1 MKEDYIEVS
10 IDSPSPIDFSNGD
23 YIIYDYNGIKYTLS
37 DPIGVKKQARKD
49 TYSKAFV
56 YTGIKFNSNFNLLF
70 RCMFLD
76 IVQEDNLNHY
86 TSLPDVD
93 TFEDVYGIAGRIQA
107 NLDNQYPNTFN
118 IKIVDTTGNAELESI
133 LRTARAFNVSNG
145 YCSDALSTIYDQWG
159 VGYIYT
165 VEGGKDTI
173 IIGGTAGESTVFRYG
188 KNNGLRVI
196 TSDIQNLSELCN
208 RIFPFGSTRN
218 LPARWY
224 NKKQYIQDPQYAPNL
239 LIPKSKWGD
248 NNPRSAFVEN
258 IESINKYGLRPKAI
272 YWDGSDSDRI
282 EICPSI
288 EGVTAGI
295 IRQAKAEAEDT
306 TYVPSTELYP
316 DDELVDEILVG
327 DNIEDD
333 GLNIDTGYK
342 LYSEQYAYAYNAEEG
357 KDFQT
362 NKIGTIGK
370 DGAELGFAFTFE
382 MPNKLTPFTLPK
394 DAVYRIGNPDHELEV
409 IGYNTLPYLYIPRTY
424 AKSYATYLFS
434 QNHPAYLVGRAEGTN
449 DYWRWECSIEESD
462 DGFTIRPIAEQTVSL
477 RAGSSL
483 FFSFEV
489 SASILFS
496 DNYAIEHL
504 NEEIFATC
512 YIRGGGFYIQ
522 RGLNYIFQDFNIY
535 IKQIGFNIADYPSE
549 DNNYIT
555 ININTGSCAGR
566 SFKIRKVEYDSAL
579 DRWKLNCYRSDD
591 NTLSLR
597 FPNSDFHISAGDK
610 FVITNIQMPDL
621 YVYMA
626 MERLYNEA
634 LKELNL
640 LSNPSRIYTPEIDNL
655 QMARS
660 PQVLRVGMFMPI
672 SDDDLNIQS
681 NNAILIDSIE
691 VSEGENAIRTFSVT
705 LRNEKQDNILKKNK
719 KDIKSISV
727 ALKKS
732 NSEASRVSSNESVN
746 QDSTGVTGGGTS
758 VSSYD
763 NLTNKPSI
771 NDVELKGNLTSENLG
786 LQPKGKYVIEDDFNK
801 HTNNKDIHISS
812 EEREKWNNKS
822 NLTAEDVK
830 KIKVNNAGHADSAD
844 NATKAGLADKL
855 TNSRKIFGLPF
866 DGAKDVVGGI
876 TADGDSVIRGN
887 LNVTKDA
894 IVGGEV
900 VAIAGN
906 AEPAGVTDYAQLKG
920 KPAING
926 KELASGNNTL
936 DALGIQP
943 KGDYTTASQLASTLE
958 DYATKVFVSNNYAS
972 KAAVNTIQALI
983 PATASATNQLAD
995 KDFVNSSIA
1004 TATAEFRGSFTSL
1017 DELKATSGNLNDY
1030 AFYLH
1035 TDNIGNKVVDR
1046 YKWTTAGWLYEYTL
1060 NNSSFTAEQW
1070 AALNSAITATLVQ
1083 SYNNHLKNS
1092 TIHITS
1098 DERTKWNNK
1107 WDYNE
1112 ATIKAVKVNAAGSA
1126 DYASSAGDADTLDGV
1141 HYQNILERTHS
1152 GASLSG
1158 TATGW
1163 FRIAESLTT
1172 DAMAITFLLAIKRDY
1187 WTIPNES
1194 YLFSISISY
1203 GGGISITQLSG
1214 YANERLI
1221 TKIRVDWAGGKIA
1234 YVDLYINTS
1243 VNQSTY
1249 YWYTI
1254 GCAKSYTAWTANPTL
1269 VGTAYEFTTVNGC
1282 KSDRGF
1288 AGDLVGNSSSATKLQ
1303 DNTAFTVWGQKF
1315 FENGKPKNVSGDLT
1329 NVGNIT
1335 ASGKATIQGDIVCG
1349 GEVVAI
1355 AGEGTP
1361 AGVTDYSAL
1370 TGKPQINGV
1379 TLVSGNNTL
1388 AALGIQAAGDYVTNS
1403 GVTTLLADYTTKT
1416 FVSNN
1421 YAGKAAFNA
1430 HIADNNIH
1438 ITSAERAAW
1447 DSKWDYNEAT
1457 IKAVKVTAASS
1468 ADSVAWTGIK
1478 GKPTTFTPSAHTHTA
1493 SDVSGL
1499 PTSLKNPYA
1508 LSFGSKTYDG
1518 SAAATITASDLG
1530 ALTAHQ
1536 SIYAL
1541 TLQVNGTSKGVYNP
1555 ASAAKT
1561 INIAV
1566 PTKTS
1571 DITNDSGFI
1580 TNAAIPTALKNP
1592 YAVEIKANGVSLGTY
1607 DGSAAATFNLSAA
1620 NVGAASKVHSH
1631 TASEI
1636 SGLPTNLSAFTN
1648 DVGYITGITKSM
1660 VEGVLTGDI
1669 TSHTHTF
1676 ASLTSKPTTISG
1688 YGITDALTTSNYNS
1702 YAPTLTGTGASG
1714 TWGINIS
1721 GNAAKA
1727 TYATNAANI
1736 IGGLW
1741 SEKSNP
1747 NLLTAWSDWGNESH
1761 IGYGGFSYGIYSIS
1775 QDLTYQFLL
1784 GSDALKDG
1792 LFFRRKNSDG
1802 WGDWK
1807 VIAFTD
1813 SNVASATKLQDDTA
1827 FTAWGQTFFE
1837 NGKPK
1842 NVSGDL
1848 NVGVSKLYWN
1858 WDSVNYY
1865 MSCSGTSEMTYNM
1878 HGGHIF
1884 STGGLERMRIRANG
1898 NILIGTTTDNGYKLQ
1913 VNGSERVYGD
1923 LIVDGE
1929 VSALVA

>member
-133 LRTARAFNVSNG
+133 LRTARAFSVSNG

-165 VEGGKDTI
+165 VENGKDTI

-208 RIFPFGSTRN
+208 RIYPFGSTRN

-224 NKKQYIQDPQYAPNL
+224 NKKQYIQDLQYAPNL

-258 IESINKYGLRPKAI
+258 AESINKYGLRPKAI

-288 EGVTAGI
+288 EGVTAGV
-295 IRQAKAEAEDT
+295 IRQAKAEAKDT
-306 TYVPSTELYP
+306 TYIPSTELYP

-342 LYSEQYAYAYNAEEG
+342 LYSEQYAYAYNAEKG

-394 DAVYRIGNPDHELEV
+394 DAVYRIGSPDHELEV

-449 DYWRWECSIEESD
+449 DFWRWECSIEESD
-462 DGFTIRPIAEQTVSL
+462 EGFTIRPIAEQTISL

-496 DNYAIEHL
+496 DSYAIEHL

-634 LKELNL
+634 LKELDL

-660 PQVLRVGMFMPI
+660 PQVLRAGMFMPI

-681 NNAILIDSIE
+681 DNAILIDSIE
-691 VSEGENAIRTFSVT
+691 ISEGENPIRTFSIT

-719 KDIKSISV
+719 RGIKSISV

-732 NSEASRVSSNESVN
+732 KSEASRVSSNESVN
-746 QDSTGVTGGGTS
+746 QDSTGVTSGGTS

-771 NDVELKGNLTSENLG
+771 NDVELKGNLTSEDLG
-786 LQPKGKYVIEDDFNK
+786 LQPKGEYVNKDDFNK

-822 NLTAEDVK
+822 DLTAEDVK
-830 KIKVNNAGHADSAD
+830 GIKVNNAAHADSAD
-844 NATKAGLADKL
+844 NATKAGSADKL
-855 TNSRKIFGLPF
+855 TNSHKIFGLPF
-866 DGAKDVVGGI
+866 DGTKDVDGGI
-876 TADGDSVIRGN
+876 TANGDSVINGN
-887 LNVTKDA
+887 LNVTKDG
-894 IVGGEV
+894 IFGGEV
-900 VAIAGN
+900 
-906 AEPAGVTDYAQLKG
+906 
-920 KPAING
+920 
-926 KELASGNNTL
+926 SG
-936 DALGIQP
+936 
-943 KGDYTTASQLASTLE
+943 
-958 DYATKVFVSNNYAS
+958 
-972 KAAVNTIQALI
+972 
-983 PATASATNQLAD
+983 
-995 KDFVNSSIA
+995 
-1004 TATAEFRGSFTSL
+1004 
-1017 DELKATSGNLNDY
+1017 
-1030 AFYLH
+1030 
-1035 TDNIGNKVVDR
+1035 
-1046 YKWTTAGWLYEYTL
+1046 
-1060 NNSSFTAEQW
+1060 
-1070 AALNSAITATLVQ
+1070 
-1083 SYNNHLKNS
+1083 
-1092 TIHITS
+1092 
-1098 DERTKWNNK
+1098 
-1107 WDYNE
+1107 
-1112 ATIKAVKVNAAGSA
+1112 
-1126 DYASSAGDADTLDGV
+1126 
-1141 HYQNILERTHS
+1141 
-1152 GASLSG
+1152 
-1158 TATGW
+1158 
-1163 FRIAESLTT
+1163 
-1172 DAMAITFLLAIKRDY
+1172 
-1187 WTIPNES
+1187 
-1194 YLFSISISY
+1194 
-1203 GGGISITQLSG
+1203 
-1214 YANERLI
+1214 
-1221 TKIRVDWAGGKIA
+1221 
-1234 YVDLYINTS
+1234 
-1243 VNQSTY
+1243 
-1249 YWYTI
+1249 
-1254 GCAKSYTAWTANPTL
+1254 
-1269 VGTAYEFTTVNGC
+1269 
-1282 KSDRGF
+1282 
-1288 AGDLVGNSSSATKLQ
+1288 
-1303 DNTAFTVWGQKF
+1303 
-1315 FENGKPKNVSGDLT
+1315 
-1329 NVGNIT
+1329 
-1335 ASGKATIQGDIVCG
+1335 IV
-1349 GEVVAI
+1349 
-1355 AGEGTP
+1355 GEGTP

-1370 TGKPQINGV
+1370 TGKPSINGKE
-1379 TLVSGNNTL
+1379 LVSGNNTL
-1388 AALGIQAAGDYVTNS
+1388 ASLGIQAAGDYATNS
-1403 GVTTLLADYTTKT
+1403 GVATLLADYATKT

-1421 YAGKAAFNA
+1421 YVGKTAFNN
-1430 HIADNNIH
+1430 HTGNTNIH
-1438 ITSAERAAW
+1438 ITSAERDAW
-1447 DSKWDYNEAT
+1447 NAKWTYDEAT
-1457 IKAVKVTAASS
+1457 IKAVKVNSASS
-1468 ADSVAWTGIK
+1468 ADSVAWSGISD
-1478 GKPTTFTPSAHTHTA
+1478 KPSTFTPSAHTHTA
-1493 SDVSGL
+1493 S
-1499 PTSLKNPYA
+1499 
-1508 LSFGSKTYDG
+1508 
-1518 SAAATITASDLG
+1518 
-1530 ALTAHQ
+1530 
-1536 SIYAL
+1536 
-1541 TLQVNGTSKGVYNP
+1541 
-1555 ASAAKT
+1555 
-1561 INIAV
+1561 
-1566 PTKTS
+1566 
-1571 DITNDSGFI
+1571 
-1580 TNAAIPTALKNP
+1580 
-1592 YAVEIKANGVSLGTY
+1592 
-1607 DGSAAATFNLSAA
+1607 
-1620 NVGAASKVHSH
+1620 
-1631 TASEI
+1631 EI
-1636 SGLPTNLSAFTN
+1636 SGLPTKLSAFTN

-1669 TSHTHTF
+1669 TSHTHSYLPLTGGTITGSYGALSIKRNGDYPSLIKFENTTGILGFLGFESAKTPVFYNSDASVYYTF
-1676 ASLTSKPTTISG
+1676 LHSG
-1688 YGITDALTTSNYNS
+1688 NYNS
-1702 YAPTLTGTGASG
+1702 YAPTLTGTGASGTWGIDISGNAATTTKLATPRTLWGKPFDGSANVSGDLTDVGNITASGKATIQGDIVCGGEVVAVAGEGTPAGVTDYSALTGKPAINGVTLLSGNNTLASLGIQAAGDYATNSGVTTLLADYATKTFVSNNYVGKTAFNNHTGNTNIHITSAERDAWNAKWTYDEATIKAVKVNSASSADSVAWSGISDKPSTFTPSAHTHTASEISGLPTKLSAFTNDVGYITGITKSMVEGVLTGDITSHTHSYLPLSGGTMMGPIKFNDNSLPQKTLSYVCGIDAFANGGEMGWMRGSDFVAQYAPTLTGTGASG

-1721 GNAAKA
+1721 GNASSASKLQTPRTIWGQSFDGSANVRGGIDVDGYKNVNSITKVADLGTIGLVINA
-1727 TYATNAANI
+1727 T
-1736 IGGLW
+1736 
-1741 SEKSNP
+1741 
-1747 NLLTAWSDWGNESH
+1747 
-1761 IGYGGFSYGIYSIS
+1761 SI
-1775 QDLTYQFLL
+1775 
-1784 GSDALKDG
+1784 
-1792 LFFRRKNSDG
+1792 RKN
-1802 WGDWK
+1802 WGMCFWTESNGRGM
-1807 VIAFTD
+1807 IQQQAFT
-1813 SNVASATKLQDDTA
+1813 SAATTYPICLQP
-1827 FTAWGQTFFE
+1827 FG
-1837 NGKPK
+1837 G
-1842 NVSGDL
+1842 
-1848 NVGVSKLYWN
+1848 NVG
-1858 WDSVNYY
+1858 
-1865 MSCSGTSEMTYNM
+1865 
-1878 HGGHIF
+1878 
-1884 STGGLERMRIRANG
+1884 
-1898 NILIGTTTDNGYKLQ
+1898 IGTGTPQYKLD
-1913 VNGSERVYGD
+1913 VNGRGHYSGD